1 MIKKSQ
7 LLTEK
12 LVLKNPLLFIFTTVR
27 QKIKMNTK
35 TKISFGLYTSILTVI
50 IVNFIFAET
59 DELFKYGSEIGKI
72 FSNLSLAYIAS
83 YIFYRI
89 VVVERDKEI
98 KKTVYK
104 SVNQLTKKLL
114 FHGFYIIDVL
124 AENEKQ
130 GRKEIHEKRKTI
142 SEFEYKE
149 LCKKTNPNSLSRFS
163 EQINQLEL
171 KSNTKIESIHTQ
183 CVKLVKDN
191 LEKIYTFLPYLEDKN
206 IEILNEIRDSELIG
220 MDNQLF
226 FARTN
231 EDFKVFENYMYDYF
245 KIIRTLEDYYELK
258 IKSFA

>member
-1 MIKKSQ
+1 M
-7 LLTEK
+7 
-12 LVLKNPLLFIFTTVR
+12 
-27 QKIKMNTK
+27 KMNSK
-35 TKISFGLYTSILTVI
+35 KKILLGLYISILIVFL
-50 IVNFIFAET
+50 VNFIFAET
-59 DELFKYGSEIGKI
+59 NELFIYGAEIGEI

-89 VVVERDKEI
+89 VVVEREKEI
-98 KKTVYK
+98 RKTVYK

-114 FHGFYIIDVL
+114 FNGFYIIDVL

-130 GRKEIHEKRKTI
+130 GRKEIHKRRKTI
-142 SEFEYKE
+142 SESEYKE
-149 LCKKTNPNSLSRFS
+149 LCKKINPNSLSRFS

-171 KSNTKIESIHTQ
+171 KNNTKIESIHIQ
-183 CVKLVKDN
+183 CVKSVKN
-191 LEKIYTFLPYLEDKN
+191 YLEKIYTFLPYLEDEN

-231 EDFKVFENYMYDYF
+231 TDFKVFENYMYDYF
-245 KIIRTLEDYYELK
+245 KIILKLENYYESK